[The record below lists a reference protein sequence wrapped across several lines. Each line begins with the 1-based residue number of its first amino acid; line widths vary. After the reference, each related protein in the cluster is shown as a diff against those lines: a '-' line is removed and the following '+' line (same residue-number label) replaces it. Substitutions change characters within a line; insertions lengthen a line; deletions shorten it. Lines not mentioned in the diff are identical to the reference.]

1 MQLQVG
7 LPLYQTEQFE
17 LLYKYVDALSEIQ
30 YREYFSEFTTRL
42 LWFMKMPIIK
52 QFLNASFSSPPCSPQ
67 QITLLT
73 NTFAKIRAYNNF
85 GKNWQNSPYIS
96 I

>member
-73 NTFAKIRAYNNF
+73 E
-85 GKNWQNSPYIS
+85 PY
-96 I
+96 